1 MTKQEIEKMYKDQ
14 LDLQTGKITESYQ
27 NAQADL
33 DAAKRENQRKT
44 DENLVRTAVE
54 AQKDMRAD
62 AEYAAATGLTSGAR
76 EQARISRSNQTL
88 ANMTALRAAQQE
100 ADAQLERDRATLA
113 RQFEAAILEAQT
125 QNDMAK
131 AQALY
136 EQAAAQEKA
145 LQAEYDKKL
154 QTAKFLAEQT
164 GDYSQLYA
172 MLGIEEEEQPAPP
185 AGAPGGDVNLSGI
198 WDAAQKF
205 FTGLFQPKDLQEQN
219 KPATGETQM
228 VRNVIGSFGE
238 PGDEMSLQQI
248 EANIM
253 QLYEAGR
260 LTEEEVA
267 ALIEHYDLAG

>member
-62 AEYAAATGLTSGAR
+62 AEYAAASGLTSGAR

-113 RQFEAAILEAQT
+113 RQFESAILEAQT

-172 MLGIEEEEQPAPP
+172 MLGIEEEKLPAPP
-185 AGAPGGDVNLSGI
+185 KAPTGEGVNLSGI
-198 WDAAQKF
+198 WDAAQNF
-205 FTGLFQPKDLQEQN
+205 FTGLFQPKQN
-219 KPATGETQM
+219 NPATGETQM